1 MDIALIT
8 NVAVNAVIG
17 AALLILWLRNPAQKF
32 TAALAL
38 SCFAQLVASA
48 SYVAVRSTDPL
59 IATVGVVLVSLAS
72 SAYLSLMIS
81 GVRYLSGYQD
91 GLGRVFALLV
101 GISAMNLIS
110 VHVVSPL
117 VAQGIFAASLT
128 AVGVLSLYWLWKIEP
143 DIFGPRRFVGIFVIL
158 LGLNQFTYVILGDA
172 GVAQQ
177 ASVGTVLR
185 IALALTVFGSAVQLI
200 TDEARHLQHRFER
213 LSEVSAQGIVILQ
226 NDAVVYA
233 NPASLTI
240 YGIKIPQKLTLSELD
255 SSVPKG
261 ELQEVTNRILRIRSG
276 LSDVAT
282 FEALRFKVSGEP
294 IWLRF
299 QYFRS
304 EWDGDPAIQIL
315 ISDETERHEAARAL
329 ELKSQQ
335 DELTGLP
342 NRTVLLSLL
351 DQRCVSAGAGQ
362 FSVILLDIDRFKAF
376 NESHGY
382 VLGDSV
388 LKALAT
394 ALRTVVEARHSV
406 MRLGED
412 EFAIVSAV
420 DCAHDEAQGIAEQIS
435 VLLSRS
441 LAAANGEYFLDC
453 SMGISLFPDDATDP
467 NSLLRAAD
475 GALNSAKNAPGTSY
489 RFSRPGSM
497 SNGVAFE
504 QEQALRAG
512 FTRAEFKLFYQPKVD
527 SHTGELKSFEAL
539 ARWDRPGYGMVS
551 PLEFIAVA
559 ERIGM
564 IGVLGTEFLK
574 QACTQITLWRARHG
588 YCVPV
593 AVNVSPLQMLDVN
606 FPNVVEG
613 ILKEHGVPPEFLT
626 LEITESSAVQN
637 LESTIQQVRQLQRM
651 GVFVAMDDFGTGF
664 SSLNMLR
671 TLPLHT
677 IKIDKGLIDPLPQ
690 ADAVEVVRAICT
702 LAAALKLHVVAEGV
716 ETQEQAIAARDA
728 GCGELQGYLFSRP
741 LVASDADAWLH
752 TKNLSVIK
760 G

>member
-8 NVAVNAVIG
+8 NVAANAVIG
-17 AALLILWLRNPAQKF
+17 ASMLILWQRNPTQKF
-32 TAALAL
+32 TAALAF

-48 SYVAVRSTDPL
+48 AYVAVRSTHPL
-59 IATVGVVLVSLAS
+59 IANAGVFLVSLAS

-91 GLGRVFALLV
+91 GLGRVFALFF
-101 GISAMNLIS
+101 GISAINLIS
-110 VHVVSPL
+110 LNIVSPL

-128 AVGVLSLYWLWKIEP
+128 AVGVLSLYWLWKIER
-143 DIFGPRRFVGIFVIL
+143 DVFGPRRFVGRFVLL
-158 LGLNQFTYVILGDA
+158 LGLNQFTYVLLGDA

-185 IALALTVFGSAVQLI
+185 IALALAVFGSAVQLI
-200 TDEARHLQHRFER
+200 TDEAKRLQHRFER

-226 NDAVVYA
+226 SDAVVYA

-240 YGIKIPQKLTLSELD
+240 YGVKAPQTMALSTLV
-255 SSVPKG
+255 SSVPKD
-261 ELQEVTNRILRIRSG
+261 ERSEVTNRIERIRSG
-276 LSDVAT
+276 QSDGAT
-282 FEALRFKVSGEP
+282 FEALRFKANGEP

-315 ISDETERHEAARAL
+315 ISDETERHETARAL
-329 ELKSQQ
+329 ELKTRQ

-342 NRTVLLSLL
+342 NRSVLISML
-351 DQRCVSAGAGQ
+351 DQRCKSAETVQ
-362 FSVILLDIDRFKAF
+362 FSVILLDIDRFKSF

-382 VLGDSV
+382 MLGDSV

-394 ALRTVVEARHSV
+394 ALRKVVEERHSV

-420 DCAHDEAQGIAEQIS
+420 GCAHDEAQGIAEQIS

-441 LAAANGEYFLDC
+441 LSVGNSEYFLDC

-475 GALNSAKNAPGTSY
+475 AAQDSAKNAPGTTY
-489 RFSRPGSM
+489 RFAHPQSL
-497 SNGVAFE
+497 SNGAAFE

-512 FTRAEFKLFYQPKVD
+512 FTRSEFKLYYQPKVD
-527 SHTGELKSFEAL
+527 SHTSELKSFEAL

-574 QACTQITLWRARHG
+574 QACTQINLWRAQHG
-588 YCVPV
+588 RCVPV

-613 ILKEHGVPPEFLT
+613 ILKDYAVPPEFLT

-637 LESTIQQVRQLQRM
+637 LESTIQQVKQLQRM

-716 ETQEQAIAARDA
+716 ETQAQAIAARDA

-741 LVASDADAWLH
+741 LVPNDANAWLH
-752 TKNLSVIK
+752 T
-760 G
+760 